1 MGLIDLLYVQI
12 LARGNSGA
20 TGMES
25 KTQYNNIILYDA
37 TQKGGFVCVR
47 VRVCLIEQSY
57 VRNVQEC
64 VFVREQVIH

>member
-37 TQKGGFVCVR
+37 TQKGGFVCVCACVFDR
-47 VRVCLIEQSY
+47 AVLRSECARVCVCS
-57 VRNVQEC
+57 
-64 VFVREQVIH
+64 

>member
-47 VRVCLIEQSY
+47 VFDRAVLRSECARVCVCS
-57 VRNVQEC
+57 
-64 VFVREQVIH
+64 